1 MWKKGRYVSVKFSSD
16 CQLHTLQKV
25 RYLTVCTDQY
35 GRRSPPQ
42 GLIVVHTN
50 GMPEHS
56 RNQID
61 YRLVSTG
68 PARLCNQ
75 VSTLIDEKGRLLQTF
90 IVRVE
95 TACVKDQRFS
105 RVGVNSAICIPKIP
119 VDQ

>member
-1 MWKKGRYVSVKFSSD
+1 M
-16 CQLHTLQKV
+16 

-42 GLIVVHTN
+42 GLILVRTN

-68 PARLCNQ
+68 PARVCNQ
-75 VSTLIDEKGRLLQTF
+75 VSTLSDEKRRLLQTF

-95 TACVKDQRFS
+95 TACVEDQQFS
-105 RVGVNSAICIPKIP
+105 RVGVNSGICIPKIL
-119 VDQ
+119 VDH